1 MTKEEFIKFIKKL
14 GFTQTW
20 GNNKN
25 GYSLATD
32 VIGNPNQNAMA
43 FAVMKHLF
51 LYQLKIS
58 FDDERELV
66 QLSLSQMSSHM
77 MSGKNF
83 GNFSLKTFGDDKDLQ
98 LEIFLSFVKG
108 AFKKP
113 PNNIIQYMR
122 DKKIRDILK

>member
-1 MTKEEFIKFIKKL
+1 MTKEDFISFIKEL

-20 GNNKN
+20 QSFKDSF
-25 GYSLATD
+25 SLSTD

-43 FAVMKHLF
+43 FAD
-51 LYQLKIS
+51 QLKIS
-58 FDDERELV
+58 FDDERRLV
-66 QLSLSQMSSHM
+66 QLSLSQMSTHM
-77 MSGKNF
+77 MAGKNF
-83 GNFSLKTFGDDKDLQ
+83 GSFSLKTFGDDNDFQ
-98 LEIFLSFVKG
+98 LEIFLSFIKG

>member
-1 MTKEEFIKFIKKL
+1 MIKKEFISFIKEL

-20 GNNKN
+20 SSKPDLF
-25 GYSLATD
+25 SMATD
-32 VIGNPNQNAMA
+32 VIGNPGNWGAYAMD
-43 FAVMKHLF
+43 FAD
-51 LYQLKIS
+51 QLKIHL
-58 FDDERELV
+58 DDEHDLAH
-66 QLSLSQMSSHM
+66 LSLSQMSSHM

-83 GNFSLKTFGDDKDLQ
+83 GSFSLKTFGDNKDLQ
-98 LEIFLSFVKG
+98 LEIFLSFIKG

>member
-1 MTKEEFIKFIKKL
+1 VTKEEFISFIKDL

-20 GNNKN
+20 GNDEN

-32 VIGNPNQNAMA
+32 VVGNPNQNAMA
-43 FAVMKHLF
+43 FAD
-51 LYQLKIS
+51 QLKIS
-58 FDDERELV
+58 FNDERRLV
-66 QLSLSQMSSHM
+66 QLSLSQMSTHM

-83 GNFSLKTFGDDKDLQ
+83 GSFSLKTFGDDNDFQ
-98 LEIFLSFVKG
+98 LEIFMSFIKG

-122 DKKIRDILK
+122 DKKIMDILK